1 VEDVGVPGPLLEL
14 PKLIERIEDLQ
25 NLHSVDYA
33 DAFNAIGIVTT
44 KEHGKN
50 NEFLSI
56 HVEFLF
62 DDLIGKVPKNRER
75 DT

>member
-1 VEDVGVPGPLLEL
+1 VQDVGVPGPLLEL

-33 DAFNAIGIVTT
+33 DAFNAIGIVTA
-44 KEHGKN
+44 KEHGKD

-62 DDLIGKVPKNRER
+62 DNLRGKVPKNRER

>member
-1 VEDVGVPGPLLEL
+1 MQDVGVPGPLLEL

-33 DAFNAIGIVTT
+33 DAFNAIGIVTA
-44 KEHGKN
+44 KEHGKD

-62 DDLIGKVPKNRER
+62 DNLRGKVPKNRER